1 MEGGYPV
8 AKIVLEVPDS
18 LKALVRPMQRFLDA
32 VAQQVVRC
40 ASGAAA
46 QYERFEGKLA
56 ERAAELEREAHR
68 VALCA
73 LDVNAPRI
81 WLNGE
86 EYVRVLE
93 SSPGSYKTQTGEVV
107 QERALYRQVGCRTG
121 QTVDLISLRAAVVGD
136 GWLPGTAR
144 AMAHLLQQGTSREA
158 EVTAQR
164 LGRLPYSRSSFETV
178 GHEVGCRYRERQAE
192 IEDALIMQLALP
204 EAAASVSVSLDR
216 VSLPMEE
223 PRPKPPGRPRKDAAK
238 RPIRRVF
245 RMAYCGT
252 LTLHD
257 AKGQALHTIRY
268 GCMPQGDAREL
279 VAGMA
284 RDVLALREQTVCL
297 PVSLLCDGAKEMWN
311 LLESEFDDRFGFATH
326 LIDYWHLLEK
336 LSAAADAIDP
346 EQSAATLKRWKLRL
360 LNCNAAAEEL
370 LHELQ
375 ASGKQRVRIGKDRP
389 VHAAITYLENNAHRM
404 HYASSRRRGLPIGSG
419 NVEATCKSLIA
430 QRMKRSGARWKHETG
445 EDVIQLRA
453 LALSDRWDPAMNLTL
468 RAPAVRVRVK
478 AAA

>member
-1 MEGGYPV
+1 M
-8 AKIVLEVPDS
+8 AKIVLEVPAS
-18 LKALVRPMQRFLDA
+18 LKTLQGPMQRLADA
-32 VAQQVVRC
+32 VSRQVVRGE
-40 ASGAAA
+40 SGAAA

-68 VALCA
+68 VALRA
-73 LDVNAPRI
+73 LDVNAPRLWI
-81 WLNGE
+81 NGE

-107 QERALYRQVGCRTG
+107 ENRPLYRQVGCRTG
-121 QTVDLISLRAAVVGD
+121 QTVDLISLRAGVVGD

-164 LGRLPYSRSSFETV
+164 MGRLPYSRSSFETV
-178 GHEVGCRYRERQAE
+178 GHEVGCRFRDRQAE
-192 IEDALIMQLALP
+192 IDDALIVQLVLP
-204 EAAASVSVSLDR
+204 EEAASVSVSLDR

-223 PRPKPPGRPRKDAAK
+223 PRPKPPGRPRKDAPK
-238 RPIRRVF
+238 NPISRVF

-252 LTLHD
+252 VTLHD
-257 AKGQALHTIRY
+257 AEGQALHTVRY
-268 GCMPQGDAREL
+268 GCMPQGDESEL
-279 VAGMA
+279 VGAMA

-297 PVSLLCDGAKEMWN
+297 PVALLCDGAKEMWN
-311 LLESEFDDRFGFATH
+311 LLESEFDDRFGFATS
-326 LIDYWHLLEK
+326 LIDYWHLVEK
-336 LSAAADAIDP
+336 LSAAADAIDS

-360 LNCNAAAEEL
+360 LNCNAAAEEIL
-370 LHELQ
+370 DELQ
-375 ASGKQRVRIGKDRP
+375 ATGKERVRIGKHRP
-389 VHAAITYLENNAHRM
+389 VHEAITYLENNAHRM
-404 HYASSRRRGLPIGSG
+404 RYASSRRNGLPIGSG
-419 NVEATCKSLIA
+419 NVEATCKSLVA

-453 LALSDRWDPAMNLTL
+453 LALSDRWDSAMDLTL
-468 RAPAVRVRVK
+468 RAPAVRVK